1 MQADEL
7 VLDLSVTPE
16 PDCAVVTRRNEDVA
30 GQLSNEIGISSFTAP
45 LTTYSAYSD
54 SRIEE
59 CLDQH
64 LLKIIFLRQDRDC
77 KNAKRN
83 IMFIFNAN

>member
-16 PDCAVVTRRNEDVA
+16 PDGAVVTGRNEDVA

-45 LTTYSAYSD
+45 LTT
-54 SRIEE
+54 RLPIVTLE
-59 CLDQH
+59 
-64 LLKIIFLRQDRDC
+64 LK
-77 KNAKRN
+77 NVWTN
-83 IMFIFNAN
+83 IC